1 MTAIPERHSALSQE
15 ALSERSFFSSLV
27 DASCRHGILN
37 EQDLERLQNDLA
49 ELLAMQIRRYNN
61 GDSSSIRSELAG
73 ELTESI
79 FFTLGIYYK
88 TLPLA
93 DAADELKNRPLQHA
107 FTVGQKTIIK
117 KVNVCRLTHRT
128 LVKRLFET
136 PNEFYRSTVADGI
149 GGFFKLYRPEFTAH
163 SIGITADY
171 PTMCGEK
178 DLCGIEFIERYLH
191 NLFFENE
198 FLCMPDRDAVH
209 DCLRHYNPAY
219 AGVPMNLCEP
229 IFNAALACALAD
241 EDIGTL
247 TLSRQTCSEL
257 SNSLCNKTQ
266 DELHFLL
273 SHACMT
279 ICDFWNC
286 SDGLREFLNDAVGV
300 TLPSW
305 ENALRCDT
313 LGNLLGVK

>member
-1 MTAIPERHSALSQE
+1 MTAIPERHSALAQE
-15 ALSERSFFSSLV
+15 ALSERNFFSSLV
-27 DASCRHGILN
+27 DASCRHGLLN

-107 FTVGQKTIIK
+107 FTVGQKTIAK

-128 LVKRLFET
+128 LTKRLFDT
-136 PNEFYRSTVADGI
+136 PNEFYRSTVVDGI
-149 GGFFKLYRPEFTAH
+149 SGFFKLYRPEFAAH
-163 SIGITADY
+163 TIGITADY
-171 PTMCGEK
+171 PTMCGER

-198 FLCMPDRDAVH
+198 FLCTFANDTVH
-209 DCLRHYNPAY
+209 DCLKRYDSAFV
-219 AGVPMNLCEP
+219 GVPMNLCEP
-229 IFNAALACALAD
+229 ILNAALACALAD
-241 EDIGTL
+241 EAIDEL
-247 TLSRQTCSEL
+247 VLSRRACAEL
-257 SNSLCNKTQ
+257 SDRLRDTTQ

-279 ICDFWNC
+279 ICDFQNC
-286 SDGLREFLNDAVGV
+286 SNGLRDFLNGAVAV

-313 LGNLLGVK
+313 LENLLGVK